1 MAAITSTDL
10 TESEER
16 SAGQKAAA
24 FFSEVFNRTIAFIVF
39 FGLWEIAPR
48 LNWIDPVFFPPF
60 SKVMVTFW
68 DLLISGA
75 LPMNLLVSLQRAATG
90 FALGAVFAIPL
101 GLLIGWFRGFEKLM
115 KPLLE
120 TLRQTSAIALYPV
133 LVVIFGLGET
143 SKIALVFWGTI
154 WAMLLNSISGVK
166 NADPVLIKAARAMGA
181 SQLVI
186 FTKVIL
192 PGAMPYLL
200 TGIRLSATASI
211 LILVAAEMMGA
222 SKGLGY
228 MLYDAQMKY
237 KIPQMYV
244 AIVTMGILGVSVN
257 TLLTLLERKLL
268 GWKEEINPNA

>member
-1 MAAITSTDL
+1 MEQSITVKIT
-10 TESEER
+10 
-16 SAGQKAAA
+16 G
-24 FFSEVFNRTIAFIVF
+24 FFSEAFNRTIAFIVF

-48 LNWIDPVFFPPF
+48 LNWIDRVFFPPF
-60 SKVMVTFW
+60 SEIAVAFW
-68 DLLISGA
+68 RLLVSGS

-90 FALGAVFAIPL
+90 FVLGAIFAIPL
-101 GLLIGWFRGFEKLM
+101 GLLIGWFRGFEKLV

-154 WAMLLNSISGVK
+154 WAMLLNSIAGVK

-181 SQLVI
+181 SQFII
-186 FTKVIL
+186 FTRVIL

-257 TLLTLLERKLL
+257 TLLNLLERKLL
-268 GWKEEINPNA
+268 GWKEDVNPGA

>member
-1 MAAITSTDL
+1 
-10 TESEER
+10 
-16 SAGQKAAA
+16 
-24 FFSEVFNRTIAFIVF
+24 V
-39 FGLWEIAPR
+39 GL
-48 LNWIDPVFFPPF
+48 F
-60 SKVMVTFW
+60 
-68 DLLISGA
+68 
-75 LPMNLLVSLQRAATG
+75 
-90 FALGAVFAIPL
+90 
-101 GLLIGWFRGFEKLM
+101 IGWFRGFEKLV

-166 NADPVLIKAARAMGA
+166 NADPVLIKAARAMGS

-257 TLLTLLERKLL
+257 TLLNLLERKVL
-268 GWKEEINPNA
+268 GWKEDVNPNG